1 MGDAPLTV
9 KSRNSIASALS
20 RAVTNAARTRWLVVL
35 CVVIAPAVLP
45 GTSSA
50 TPIRTAKG
58 KLLSCP
64 DPSVVTADVGRYRY
78 YLACTSDRQANAF
91 PIRGSND
98 LVHWTMVS
106 YVFPAHKQPWW
117 ALKTPKGRYWAP
129 AIYRID
135 GRWVVYF
142 AAEYNAKAIRLRL
155 PGGQR
160 IPSGTMVIGAASANS
175 LSGPWH
181 TEIIHFR
188 GQFNGLRGEQERYGG
203 VIDPSM
209 VQNPLTGQR
218 YLFWAE
224 QHSSIWASALSSDGL
239 TLGVRIHQV
248 LWTKPSSW
256 ECDTPNHR
264 CTIEG
269 PEEAYRNGVFYLF
282 YSGAS
287 TWSGTY
293 AVGVAAALDPVRGV
307 FTRLGAQPILRSG
320 HGWLGPG
327 GTSGPVVAPDGAEEI
342 FYHAERAS
350 NPTHDSADRYLF
362 SGPLDWEGVTD
373 SDPIINQGEAGIAF
387 PPS

>member
-1 MGDAPLTV
+1 MGDAPLPARPR
-9 KSRNSIASALS
+9 SSIAPALR
-20 RAVTNAARTRWLVVL
+20 RARTAIARTRWLVVL
-35 CVVIAPAVLP
+35 CVLMAPAVLP
-45 GTSSA
+45 ATSSA
-50 TPIRTAKG
+50 TPIRTANG

-64 DPSVVTADVGRYRY
+64 DPSVVNADVGRYRY
-78 YLACTSDRQANAF
+78 YLACTSDHQANAF

-98 LVHWTMVS
+98 LVHWKMVS

-117 ALKTPKGRYWAP
+117 ALKSPKGRYWAP

-135 GRWVVYF
+135 GRWIVYF
-142 AAEYNAKAIRLRL
+142 AAEYNAAAVTLRYQN
-155 PGGQR
+155 GHR
-160 IPSGTMVIGAASANS
+160 IPGGTMVIGAASATS

-181 TEIIHFR
+181 TEILHYR
-188 GQFNGLRGEQERYGG
+188 SQFNRLGGEQEDYGG

-209 VQNPLTGQR
+209 VQNPVTGQR

-224 QHSSIWASALSSDGL
+224 QHSSIWDSALSADGL

-269 PEEAYRNGVFYLF
+269 PEEVYRNGWFYLF

-293 AVGVAAALDPVRGV
+293 AVGVALAQDPLST
-307 FTRLGAQPILRSG
+307 FTRLSAQPILRSG

-327 GTSGPVVAPDGAEEI
+327 GTSAPVVAPDGTEDI

-362 SGPLDWEGVTD
+362 SSPLNWEGVTGA
-373 SDPIINQGEAGIAF
+373 DPIINQGRAGIAF
-387 PPS
+387 PLR